1 MVVVLV
7 MMRMR
12 QTRWLGK
19 KINGRGL
26 GRMMTMMVVT
36 MMTVVTTRMKKTRW
50 YGKIFGRWWR
60 VSNSFFLVFFLRPV
74 NQDGYIP

>member
-1 MVVVLV
+1 MVMLLV
-7 MMRMR
+7 MATMSMRK
-12 QTRWLGK
+12 TKWLGK

-36 MMTVVTTRMKKTRW
+36 MMMVVTTRMWKTRW
-50 YGKIFGRWWR
+50 YGQISGRWWR
-60 VSNSFFLVFFLRPV
+60 ISNSVFLRPF